1 MIAILPSN
9 RPAVVL
15 PRTMVEHAD
24 ITDDSYFL
32 KFLPRNLS
40 YAEEGYLDE
49 YSISSQ
55 FIRVPKAE
63 KILLYKAKLKRTS
76 EIMETAWQL
85 DTSDIDSIDR
95 PKVRDDSE
103 GDTEEISKTDEKF
116 YLCSDSGSEEGVF
129 VNMMDDLDSVDSH
142 NDGGGSMESEAYFSA
157 DSINSP
163 EENDCGIAPNE
174 INLSE
179 KVSSELRKVSSDGCL
194 EEKPNSDKDLD
205 KNLSTSE
212 GNLSKERKFAKLKVE
227 LKSGTITGDE
237 AHQYLLEVP
246 ESPVYDE
253 PEFNINKAEL
263 RKSSSLKCNKT
274 PPGTPR
280 RKKMVR
286 FADVMGLDLESV
298 RHVMNQEQ
306 PPRIPA
312 SAMADL
318 KVGVEQERK
327 DMGSRYLDIC
337 FPQPGALENFMQKV
351 MANKVCLENCI
362 ITDLSITG
370 VVRVANIGYHK
381 VVRIRYTIN
390 NWITFYDVMASYI
403 QRSCDV
409 TSDRFSFTIVAP
421 AAVGPGSRIEFCI
434 SFTVNDT
441 VYWDNN
447 DNQNYVILCYAKT
460 TPTETEESW
469 MHFV

>member
-1 MIAILPSN
+1 
-9 RPAVVL
+9 
-15 PRTMVEHAD
+15 MVEYAD
-24 ITDDSYFL
+24 ETDEVLFL
-32 KFLPRNLS
+32 KYLPRNLS

-49 YSISSQ
+49 YSISSE

-63 KILLYKAKLKRTS
+63 KILWYKAKLKRT
-76 EIMETAWQL
+76 EQIMETEMQQENC
-85 DTSDIDSIDR
+85 DIDSDSAR
-95 PKVRDDSE
+95 QTKVRDIIS
-103 GDTEEISKTDEKF
+103 DTEDNSSHEEKF

-129 VNMMDDLDSVDSH
+129 VNMMDDLDSVGSH
-142 NDGGGSMESEAYFSA
+142 DGAGSMESDAYFSA

-163 EENDCGIAPNE
+163 EENDCASTGKA
-174 INLSE
+174 LSE
-179 KVSSELRKVSSDGCL
+179 HVSSELRKVSSDGL
-194 EEKPNSDKDLD
+194 IEKKPSAEKDLD
-205 KNLSTSE
+205 KSLSTSE
-212 GNLSKERKFAKLKVE
+212 GNLSKETKIAKLKVE
-227 LKSGTITGDE
+227 LKSGALTGDE
-237 AHQYLLEVP
+237 AHQYLLEIP

-263 RKSSSLKCNKT
+263 RKSSSLKSNKT

-318 KVGVEQERK
+318 RIGMEDERK

-337 FPQPGALENFMQKV
+337 FPQPGALENFTQKV
-351 MANKVCLENCI
+351 MANKLCLENCI

-370 VVRVANIGYHK
+370 FVRVANIGFHK
-381 VVRIRYTIN
+381 VVRIRYSIN
-390 NWITFYDVMASYI
+390 NWVTFYDVMASYV
-403 QRSCDV
+403 QKSCDGP
-409 TSDRFSFTIVAP
+409 TDRFSFTIVAP
-421 AAVGPGSRIEFCI
+421 ATVGPGSRIEFCI
-434 SFTVNDT
+434 SYTVNDT

-447 DNQNYVILCYAKT
+447 DGQNYVILCYAKT

-469 MHFV
+469 VHFI

>member
-1 MIAILPSN
+1 
-9 RPAVVL
+9 
-15 PRTMVEHAD
+15 MVEYAND
-24 ITDDSYFL
+24 CDESSFL

-49 YSISSQ
+49 YSICSE
-55 FIRVPKAE
+55 FIRVPKVE
-63 KILLYKAKLKRTS
+63 KQLLYKARLKRTAD
-76 EIMETAWQL
+76 IMDEMLTENG
-85 DTSDIDSIDR
+85 DIDSLDQS
-95 PKVRDDSE
+95 KVRVDGEVTEDS
-103 GDTEEISKTDEKF
+103 SNRDEKF

-129 VNMMDDLDSVDSH
+129 VNMMDDLDSVESH
-142 NDGGGSMESEAYFSA
+142 DGGGSMESDAYFSA

-163 EENDCGIAPNE
+163 DETCRTGNNGNSF
-174 INLSE
+174 SE
-179 KVSSELRKVSSDGCL
+179 RISSELRKVSSDGCID
-194 EEKPNSDKDLD
+194 EKSSTEKDLD
-205 KNLSTSE
+205 KTFSTSE

-227 LKSGTITGDE
+227 LKIGTLSGEE
-237 AHQYLLEVP
+237 AHKYLLEVP

-263 RKSSSLKCNKT
+263 RKSSSLKSNKT

-318 KVGVEQERK
+318 RVGFEEERK
-327 DMGSRYLDIC
+327 DMGSRYLDVC
-337 FPQPGALENFMQKV
+337 FPQPGALENFTQRV
-351 MANKVCLENCI
+351 MANKLCLENCI

-370 VVRVANIGYHK
+370 IVRVANIGFHK
-381 VVRIRYTIN
+381 VVRVRYTIN
-390 NWITFYDVMASYI
+390 NWVTFYDVMASYV
-403 QRSCDV
+403 QKSCDGP
-409 TSDRFSFTIVAP
+409 TDRFSFTIVAP
-421 AAVGPGSRIEFCI
+421 AAVGPGSRIEFCV

-441 VYWDNN
+441 VYWDSN
-447 DNQNYVILCYAKT
+447 DGQNYVILCYAKT

-469 MHFV
+469 VHFV

>member
-1 MIAILPSN
+1 
-9 RPAVVL
+9 
-15 PRTMVEHAD
+15 MVEYAD
-24 ITDDSYFL
+24 ESDESSFI

-49 YSISSQ
+49 YSISSE
-55 FIRVPKAE
+55 FIKIPKAE
-63 KILLYKAKLKRTS
+63 KILLYKAKLKRAA
-76 EIMETAWQL
+76 EIMETEML
-85 DTSDIDSIDR
+85 SENGDIDSTDQS
-95 PKVRDDSE
+95 KVRVVSE
-103 GDTEEISKTDEKF
+103 VTEDAANRDEKF

-129 VNMMDDLDSVDSH
+129 VNMMDDLDSVGSH
-142 NDGGGSMESEAYFSA
+142 DGGGSMESDAYFSA

-163 EENDCGIAPNE
+163 EEIECGNGTNGNTVE
-174 INLSE
+174 R
-179 KVSSELRKVSSDGCL
+179 VSSELRKVSSDGCID
-194 EEKPNSDKDLD
+194 EKSTTEKDLD
-205 KNLSTSE
+205 KTLSTSE
-212 GNLSKERKFAKLKVE
+212 GNLSKETKFAKLKVE
-227 LKSGTITGDE
+227 LRSGTLSAEE
-237 AHQYLLEVP
+237 AHQYLIP

-263 RKSSSLKCNKT
+263 RKSSSLKSNKT

-318 KVGVEQERK
+318 KVGMEEERK

-337 FPQPGALENFMQKV
+337 FPQPGALENFTQKV
-351 MANKVCLENCI
+351 MANKLCLENCI

-370 VVRVANIGYHK
+370 IVRVANIGFHK

-390 NWITFYDVMASYI
+390 NWVTFYDVMASYV
-403 QRSCDV
+403 QKSCDGP
-409 TSDRFSFTIVAP
+409 TDRFSFTIVAP
-421 AAVGPGSRIEFCI
+421 ASVGPGSRIEFCV
-434 SFTVNDT
+434 SYTVNDT

-447 DNQNYVILCYAKT
+447 DGQNYVILCYAKT

-469 MHFV
+469 VHFI

>member
-1 MIAILPSN
+1 
-9 RPAVVL
+9 
-15 PRTMVEHAD
+15 MVEYAD
-24 ITDDSYFL
+24 ECDESSFL

-49 YSISSQ
+49 YSISSE

-63 KILLYKAKLKRTS
+63 KVLLYKARLKRAT
-76 EIMETAWQL
+76 EIMEAEMQPENTENG
-85 DTSDIDSIDR
+85 DIDSLNQS
-95 PKVRDDSE
+95 KVRVDGEGTEDDSNQS
-103 GDTEEISKTDEKF
+103 DKF
-116 YLCSDSGSEEGVF
+116 YLPVCSDSGSEEGVF
-129 VNMMDDLDSVDSH
+129 VNMMDDLDSVGSH
-142 NDGGGSMESEAYFSA
+142 DGGGSMESDAYFSA

-163 EENDCGIAPNE
+163 EENDCVSSNE
-174 INLSE
+174 GSNFSE
-179 KVSSELRKVSSDGCL
+179 RISSELRKVSSDGCID
-194 EEKPNSDKDLD
+194 EKSSTEKDLD
-205 KNLSTSE
+205 KTLSTSE

-227 LKSGTITGDE
+227 LKSGTLTGAD
-237 AHQYLLEVP
+237 ARAYLVP

-253 PEFNINKAEL
+253 PEFNINKSEL
-263 RKSSSLKCNKT
+263 RKSSSLKSNKT

-318 KVGVEQERK
+318 RIGMEEERK

-337 FPQPGALENFMQKV
+337 FPQPGALENFMQRV
-351 MANKVCLENCI
+351 MANKLCLENCI

-370 VVRVANIGYHK
+370 IVRVANIGYHK
-381 VVRIRYTIN
+381 VVRVRYSIN
-390 NWITFYDVMASYI
+390 NWVTFYDVMASYV
-403 QRSCDV
+403 QKSCDGP
-409 TSDRFSFTIVAP
+409 TDRFSFTIVAP
-421 AAVGPGSRIEFCI
+421 AAVGPGSRIEFCV

-447 DNQNYVILCYAKT
+447 DGQNYVILCYAKT
-460 TPTETEESW
+460 TPTDTEESW
-469 MHFV
+469 VHFV

>member
-1 MIAILPSN
+1 
-9 RPAVVL
+9 
-15 PRTMVEHAD
+15 MVENAD
-24 ITDDSYFL
+24 ITDEILLL
-32 KFLPRNLS
+32 KYLPRNLS
-40 YAEEGYLDE
+40 YAEEGYLDK
-49 YSISSQ
+49 YSICAD

-63 KILLYKAKLKRTS
+63 KILWYRAKLKRT
-76 EIMETAWQL
+76 EEKMETELQQENCL
-85 DTSDIDSIDR
+85 DVIDSGKQS
-95 PKVRDDSE
+95 KVRDSCAN
-103 GDTEEISKTDEKF
+103 TEDHSDREEKF

-129 VNMMDDLDSVDSH
+129 VNMMDDLDSVESH
-142 NDGGGSMESEAYFSA
+142 DGGGSMEEDFFSA

-163 EENDCGIAPNE
+163 EENDCAGN
-174 INLSE
+174 NGNVLSE
-179 KVSSELRKVSSDGCL
+179 RISSELRKVSSDGTIDKIASA
-194 EEKPNSDKDLD
+194 EKDLD
-205 KNLSTSE
+205 KTLSTSD
-212 GNLSKERKFAKLKVE
+212 GNLSKQRKIAKLKVE
-227 LKSGTITGDE
+227 LKSGTLTGEE

-253 PEFNINKAEL
+253 PEFNIDKRQL
-263 RKSSSLKCNKT
+263 RKSSSLKSNKT

-318 KVGVEQERK
+318 RIGMEEERK

-351 MANKVCLENCI
+351 MANKLCLENCI

-370 VVRVANIGYHK
+370 IVRVANIGYHK
-381 VVRIRYTIN
+381 CVRIRYTIN
-390 NWITFYDVMASYI
+390 SWVSFYDVMASYV
-403 QRSCDV
+403 QKSCDGP
-409 TSDRFSFTIVAP
+409 TDRFSFTIVAP
-421 AAVGPGSRIEFCI
+421 ATVGPGSRIEFCI
-434 SFTVNDT
+434 SYTVNDT

-447 DNQNYVILCYAKT
+447 DGQNYVILCYAKT
-460 TPTETEESW
+460 TPVETEESW
-469 MHFV
+469 VHFV